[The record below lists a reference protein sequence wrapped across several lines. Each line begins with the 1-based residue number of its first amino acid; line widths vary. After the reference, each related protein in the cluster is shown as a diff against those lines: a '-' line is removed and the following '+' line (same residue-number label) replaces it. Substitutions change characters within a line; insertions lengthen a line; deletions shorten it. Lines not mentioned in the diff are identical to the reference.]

1 MKIKILKRLKL
12 FLIILTLQVSTA
24 CKQNSTELPEEY
36 SRVKNVFN
44 QIALSNDVGEIPIL
58 FTIVSGK
65 YASYLAEE
73 TGICVSKEYGCA
85 YFAQL
90 NPFQSYDQKT
100 DEILRQTYLYGS
112 INGWAHSNGTIEIPR
127 HVFRIIGNDDAKL
140 ACLIAHELAHIS
152 GHHEFNHSRELSI
165 ESKGMSEEEK
175 SLLDARLS
183 RKYEYLADKKSLELT
198 FNAGYPL
205 DSCIQHLDFL
215 HKSRGDGIVTQE
227 DSSHPGAIERIKALK
242 EVVTPNPE
250 KQLYFRHRILPE
262 QWKYS
267 KGNNYLLFTPG
278 SQE

>member
-1 MKIKILKRLKL
+1 MKINIKRAIEL
-12 FLIILTLQVSTA
+12 FLIIITLQISTA
-24 CKQNSTELPEEY
+24 CKQSRAELPEEY
-36 SRVKNVFN
+36 TRVQNVFN
-44 QIALSNDVGEIPIL
+44 QIALFNDVGEIPIL

-127 HVFRIIGNDDAKL
+127 HVFRIFGNDDAKL

-152 GHHEFNHSRELSI
+152 GHHEFKHSRELSI
-165 ESKGMSEEEK
+165 EGKGMSEEEK
-175 SLLDARLS
+175 SLLDAQIS

-198 FNAGYPL
+198 FNAGFPI
-205 DSCIQHLDFL
+205 DTCIQHLDFL
-215 HKSRGDGIVTQE
+215 HKSRGEGMVTQE

-250 KQLYFRHRILPE
+250 KQPYFRHRILPE

-267 KGNNYLLFTPG
+267 KGNNYLLFVPT
-278 SQE
+278 SQ